1 MKFLNK
7 KTQYQKIAKGD
18 SKTTETI
25 QRPLVLMLDEAQMI
39 RIGLGSDHVKK
50 GIAIEILDQLHNL
63 HLPEGLLFIIAGLG
77 HTRKIF
83 KDFEIFRFNDD
94 GIMDLKSLN
103 RKAEKNILQDYLVQ
117 GAGISKK
124 NPDLNH
130 WIDRL
135 SQETHQWPHHIICY
149 GEVAAQKLKEGKSCL
164 SEKIL
169 SDVLKEGQRKKK
181 NYYSGRFAELKDIQ
195 RASILH
201 TLFDNELQKNI
212 ISSSQVELDFEMN
225 PYIKD
230 GEKLFED
237 IVSSGIIQIRQDG
250 FFQIPI
256 PSMRTWML
264 EEYQKYLQLMKQKPS
279 PKIQKLLDELKR
291 PPSED

>member
-1 MKFLNK
+1 M
-7 KTQYQKIAKGD
+7 
-18 SKTTETI
+18 
-25 QRPLVLMLDEAQMI
+25 
-39 RIGLGSDHVKK
+39 
-50 GIAIEILDQLHNL
+50 
-63 HLPEGLLFIIAGLG
+63 
-77 HTRKIF
+77 
-83 KDFEIFRFNDD
+83 
-94 GIMDLKSLN
+94 
-103 RKAEKNILQDYLVQ
+103 
-117 GAGISKK
+117 
-124 NPDLNH
+124 
-130 WIDRL
+130 
-135 SQETHQWPHHIICY
+135 
-149 GEVAAQKLKEGKSCL
+149 
-164 SEKIL
+164 
-169 SDVLKEGQRKKK
+169 
-181 NYYSGRFAELKDIQ
+181 
-195 RASILH
+195 H

-264 EEYQKYLQLMKQKPS
+264 EEYQNYLQLMKQKPS